1 MLHSQGYFL
10 GSLIVMG
17 GLHFLMPLYRYWTF
31 PTALLG
37 ILPLLLG
44 VLINV
49 LADKQFHLNQTTV
62 KPFERSSTLVT
73 SFPFSVSR
81 NPMYVSITLML
92 LGAAMLL
99 GTVTS
104 FVPVLAFPVLMD
116 RLFVRWEESMLAE
129 AFDVEWKRYS
139 TSVRR
144 WL

>member
-1 MLHSQGYFL
+1 
-10 GSLIVMG
+10 
-17 GLHFLMPLYRYWTF
+17 MPLYRYWTF
-31 PTALLG
+31 PAALLG

-81 NPMYVSITLML
+81 NPMYVGITLML
-92 LGAAMLL
+92 LGVAMLL

-116 RLFVRWEESMLAE
+116 RLFVRMEESMLAE
-129 AFDVEWKRYS
+129 AFGVEWERYDS
-139 TSVRR
+139 SVRR